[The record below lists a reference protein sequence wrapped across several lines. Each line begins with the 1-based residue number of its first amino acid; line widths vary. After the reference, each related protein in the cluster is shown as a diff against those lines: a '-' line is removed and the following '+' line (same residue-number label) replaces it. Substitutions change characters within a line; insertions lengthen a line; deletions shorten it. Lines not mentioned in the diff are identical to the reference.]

1 MELEE
6 EKTKVILLRIIELNK
21 EKQAIS
27 YQIVEL
33 LNKLAFTASQ
43 IGELQA
49 GLRDEPPN
57 DN

>member
-6 EKTKVILLRIIELNK
+6 EKANAIMLRIIELNK

-49 GLRDEPPN
+49 GLKDERPHEN
-57 DN
+57 